1 MGKQYSSVKVLT
13 AGVIGAAGFMIAGS
27 FQSASAKTITVKSGD
42 TVSALAS
49 KYDVSASALEKTNH
63 ITKDQIFAG
72 QKITLPGTTKTTTK
86 TTTKANAAAATTTK
100 LASTSTTKAT
110 TSKTTY
116 TVKSGDTLWA
126 ISSKYGVTVSQI
138 QKWNNLKSDSI
149 ATGQKLVI
157 SASAA
162 KTSTSTVTTTAK
174 KATTSKTTT
183 SKTTTA
189 AATTTKKA
197 ATTTTTKKAAT
208 TDKADAVP
216 SASTASVASYAVK
229 LASEKIPYV
238 WGGASLK
245 GMDCS
250 GLTSYVYQHAAGI
263 SLPHNTVSQEAMVS
277 KHSVSK
283 AQVGDLLFWGS
294 AGATYHVVIYI
305 GNSEYVAAPEPGEN
319 VQIQT
324 ISSYF
329 MPSFAGTVNS

>member
-1 MGKQYSSVKVLT
+1 MGKQHSSVKVLT

-42 TVSALAS
+42 TVSALAK
-49 KYDVSASALEKTNH
+49 KYGVSASALEKTNH
-63 ITKDQIFAG
+63 ITKDRIFAG
-72 QKITLPGTTKTTTK
+72 QKITLPGTTKTTAK
-86 TTTKANAAAATTTK
+86 TTTKANAAAAKTTK
-100 LASTSTTKAT
+100 LSSTSTAKTT

-126 ISSKYGVTVSQI
+126 ISSRYGVTVSQI
-138 QKWNNLKSDSI
+138 KKWNNLSSDSI
-149 ATGQKLVI
+149 TTGQKLAI
-157 SASAA
+157 SASSA
-162 KTSTSTVTTTAK
+162 KTSTSTSSTTASTK
-174 KATTSKTTT
+174 KATTKT
-183 SKTTTA
+183 SSTTA
-189 AATTTKKA
+189 TTKKTTTKK
-197 ATTTTTKKAAT
+197 TTSS
-208 TDKADAVP
+208 DKADAV
-216 SASTASVASYAVK
+216 SSTSTASVASYAVK

-250 GLTSYVYQHAAGI
+250 GLTMYVYQHAAGI
-263 SLPHNTVSQEAMVS
+263 TLPHNTVSQESMVS
-277 KHSVSK
+277 KHAVSK

-294 AGATYHVVIYI
+294 AGATYHVAIYI
-305 GNSEYVAAPEPGEN
+305 GNNEYVAAPEPGED

>member
-49 KYDVSASALEKTNH
+49 KYGVSASALEKTNH

-162 KTSTSTVTTTAK
+162 KTGTSTATTTAK

-183 SKTTTA
+183 

-197 ATTTTTKKAAT
+197 ATTTTTKKATT

-294 AGATYHVVIYI
+294 AGATYHVAIYI

>member
-1 MGKQYSSVKVLT
+1 MGKQHSSVKVLT

-42 TVSALAS
+42 TVSALAK
-49 KYDVSASALEKTNH
+49 KYGVSTSALEKTNH

-72 QKITLPGTTKTTTK
+72 QKITLPGTTKTTAK

-100 LASTSTTKAT
+100 LSSTTAKTT

-126 ISSKYGVTVSQI
+126 ISSKYGVTVNQI
-138 QKWNNLKSDSI
+138 KKWNNLTSDAIS
-149 ATGQKLVI
+149 TGQKLAI

-162 KTSTSTVTTTAK
+162 KTSSSSTSSTTTASTK
-174 KATTSKTTT
+174 KTATT
-183 SKTTTA
+183 KTTTA
-189 AATTTKKA
+189 ATTAKK
-197 ATTTTTKKAAT
+197 TTTTKKT
-208 TDKADAVP
+208 TTSDKADAV
-216 SASTASVASYAVK
+216 SSTSTASVASYAVK

-250 GLTSYVYQHAAGI
+250 GLTMYVYQHAAGI
-263 SLPHNTVSQEAMVS
+263 TLPHNTVSQESMVS
-277 KHSVSK
+277 KHAVSK

-294 AGATYHVVIYI
+294 AGATYHVAIYI
-305 GNSEYVAAPEPGEN
+305 GNNEYVAAPEPGED

>member
-49 KYDVSASALEKTNH
+49 KYGVSASALEKTNH

-162 KTSTSTVTTTAK
+162 KTSTSTATATAK
-174 KATTSKTTT
+174 KATTSK
-183 SKTTTA
+183 
-189 AATTTKKA
+189 TTTKKA
-197 ATTTTTKKAAT
+197 ATTTTTKKATT

-294 AGATYHVVIYI
+294 AGATYHVAIYI

>member
-1 MGKQYSSVKVLT
+1 M
-13 AGVIGAAGFMIAGS
+13 
-27 FQSASAKTITVKSGD
+27 
-42 TVSALAS
+42 
-49 KYDVSASALEKTNH
+49 
-63 ITKDQIFAG
+63 
-72 QKITLPGTTKTTTK
+72 
-86 TTTKANAAAATTTK
+86 
-100 LASTSTTKAT
+100 
-110 TSKTTY
+110 
-116 TVKSGDTLWA
+116 
-126 ISSKYGVTVSQI
+126 
-138 QKWNNLKSDSI
+138 
-149 ATGQKLVI
+149 VI

-283 AQVGDLLFWGS
+283 AQVGDLLFRGS
-294 AGATYHVVIYI
+294 AGATYHVAIYI

>member
-1 MGKQYSSVKVLT
+1 MGKQHSSVKVLT

-42 TVSALAS
+42 TVSALAK
-49 KYDVSASALEKTNH
+49 KYGVSASALEKTNH
-63 ITKDQIFAG
+63 ITKDRIFAG

-86 TTTKANAAAATTTK
+86 TTTKANAAAAKTTK
-100 LASTSTTKAT
+100 LSSTSTAKTT

-138 QKWNNLKSDSI
+138 KKWNNLSSDSI
-149 ATGQKLVI
+149 TTGQKLAI
-157 SASAA
+157 SASSA
-162 KTSTSTVTTTAK
+162 KTSTSTSSTTASTK
-174 KATTSKTTT
+174 KATTKT
-183 SKTTTA
+183 SS
-189 AATTTKKA
+189 
-197 ATTTTTKKAAT
+197 TTTTTKKT
-208 TDKADAVP
+208 TTKKTTSSDKADAV
-216 SASTASVASYAVK
+216 SSTSTASVASYAVK

-250 GLTSYVYQHAAGI
+250 GLTMYVYQHAAGI
-263 SLPHNTVSQEAMVS
+263 TLPHNTVSQESMVS
-277 KHSVSK
+277 KHAVSK

-294 AGATYHVVIYI
+294 AGATYHVAIYI
-305 GNSEYVAAPEPGEN
+305 GNNEYVAAPEPGED

>member
-1 MGKQYSSVKVLT
+1 
-13 AGVIGAAGFMIAGS
+13 MIAGS

-42 TVSALAS
+42 TVSALAK
-49 KYDVSASALEKTNH
+49 KYGVSASALEKTNH
-63 ITKDQIFAG
+63 ITKDRIFAG

-86 TTTKANAAAATTTK
+86 TTTKANAAAAKTTK
-100 LASTSTTKAT
+100 LSSTSTAKTT

-138 QKWNNLKSDSI
+138 KKWNNLSSDSI
-149 ATGQKLVI
+149 TTGQKLAI
-157 SASAA
+157 SASSA
-162 KTSTSTVTTTAK
+162 KTSTSTSSTTASTK
-174 KATTSKTTT
+174 KATTKT
-183 SKTTTA
+183 SS
-189 AATTTKKA
+189 
-197 ATTTTTKKAAT
+197 TTTTTKKT
-208 TDKADAVP
+208 TTKKTTSSDKADAV
-216 SASTASVASYAVK
+216 SSTSTASVASYAVK

-250 GLTSYVYQHAAGI
+250 GLTMYVYQHAAGI
-263 SLPHNTVSQEAMVS
+263 TLPHNTVSQESMVS
-277 KHSVSK
+277 KHAVSK

-294 AGATYHVVIYI
+294 AGATYHVAIYI
-305 GNSEYVAAPEPGEN
+305 GNNEYVAAPEPGED

>member
-1 MGKQYSSVKVLT
+1 MAKQEGWSDLGKQYSSVKVLT

-49 KYDVSASALEKTNH
+49 KYGVSASALEKTNH

-162 KTSTSTVTTTAK
+162 KTSTSTATATAK
-174 KATTSKTTT
+174 KATTSK
-183 SKTTTA
+183 
-189 AATTTKKA
+189 TTTKKA
-197 ATTTTTKKAAT
+197 ATTTTTKKATT

-294 AGATYHVVIYI
+294 AGATYHVAIYI